1 MRPLNR
7 SLAAVHSINIHCF
20 STSLLFLLFS
30 CQSSPMSYDMFL
42 YPANGITVL
51 ILAFCPKKKGALET
65 LMVYG
70 FLASSVTLVAS
81 IIP

>member
-1 MRPLNR
+1 
-7 SLAAVHSINIHCF
+7 
-20 STSLLFLLFS
+20 
-30 CQSSPMSYDMFL
+30 MSYDMFL